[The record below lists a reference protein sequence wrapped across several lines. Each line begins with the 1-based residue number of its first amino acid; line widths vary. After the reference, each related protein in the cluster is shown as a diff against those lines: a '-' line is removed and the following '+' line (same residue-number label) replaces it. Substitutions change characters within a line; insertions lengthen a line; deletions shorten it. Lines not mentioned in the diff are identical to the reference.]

1 MNQCLFS
8 RMCLLVCG
16 VLLALAQTPA
26 TATVLLFENL
36 ALPMARELD
45 GLQSVQDYGDHVSS
59 AHTGGFKNSFAK
71 GNGWTPN
78 ITLDYSAGNDRKT
91 VSSWRAGWDGGDGAN
106 YLLDGDDGGPY
117 YYWYTFTPHRGVGL
131 VLRMLDLDG
140 AVSYTHLTLPTI
152 LRV

>member
-1 MNQCLFS
+1 MNQPVSISRWTLICL
-8 RMCLLVCG
+8 M
-16 VLLALAQTPA
+16 LLALAQTPA

-117 YYWYTFTPHRGVGL
+117 YYWYTFTPHRGVG
-131 VLRMLDLDG
+131 VVVRMLDLDG
-140 AVSYTHLTLPTI
+140 VGKTTN
-152 LRV
+152 RVDW